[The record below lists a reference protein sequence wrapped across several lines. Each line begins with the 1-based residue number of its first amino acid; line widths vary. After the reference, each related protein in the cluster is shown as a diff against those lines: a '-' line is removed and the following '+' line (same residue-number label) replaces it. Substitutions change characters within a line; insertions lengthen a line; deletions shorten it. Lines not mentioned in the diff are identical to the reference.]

1 MGFDTFRYVII
12 NTSDITDVM
21 RDSSLGGQYPR
32 TSKDSS
38 KVIFKFE
45 GNTPPCF
52 SGKTIYTHSEIISE
66 LDNQS
71 VWG

>member
-1 MGFDTFRYVII
+1 MGFDTLKYVII
-12 NTSDITDVM
+12 NTSAITDEM
-21 RDSSLGGQYPR
+21 RDSSLGGQSPR

-38 KVIFKFE
+38 KVVFKFE

-66 LDNQS
+66 LDNQL